1 MCHCV
6 GVGVQTKTTFW
17 GSLPWALFGLAAQDE
32 EIARGVARNCVAMF
46 DAQDCTAMS
55 YTSTASLIFVAVVA
69 VKKFYYRQST
79 DHGFL
84 PGSRHTLFTIHT
96 GYMSLHPCAWFFN
109 L

>member
-17 GSLPWALFGLAAQDE
+17 GSLPWALFGLAAEDE

-55 YTSTASLIFVAVVA
+55 YTSTASFLLQSLQSRNFIIDNPRTTD
-69 VKKFYYRQST
+69 FYEAH
-79 DHGFL
+79 D
-84 PGSRHTLFTIHT
+84 TLCLRFTLAT
-96 GYMSLHPCAWFFN
+96 
-109 L
+109 